1 MHNLKNMLYE
11 ELKKYEDGGELSVGS
26 LDIVH
31 KITDTIKNIDKI
43 EMLEEDGGHSERR
56 DYSRDS
62 RWEAKGSYDDD
73 WSYRRKRDA
82 MGRYSRES
90 GYDER
95 RSYTDGKDR
104 MIERIEEMMH
114 ETTSHKEREAL
125 KKCLEEFRNA

>member
-43 EMLEEDGGHSERR
+43 EMLEEEGGHSERR
-56 DYSRDS
+56 GYSRDGDWMA
-62 RWEAKGSYDDD
+62 RGSYDDD
-73 WSYRRKRDA
+73 LSSRRNRDS

-90 GYDER
+90 YDER
-95 RSYTDGKDR
+95 RSYADGKEH
-104 MIERIEEMMH
+104 MIERIEEMMREARNPH
-114 ETTSHKEREAL
+114 EREAL
-125 KKCLEEFRNA
+125 RKCLEDFRGA